1 MEEKKTDTV
10 VKFAAGAI
18 LIVIFFFV
26 LKELQSIL
34 LPFFV
39 AVIIAFLFEPFYKW
53 LRIKRFP
60 GFLAL
65 AIIIIILIV
74 IANITSLFVFT
85 SVSSFQAEVPAYQ
98 QKFTNLYTS
107 TITAIESNEIFQ
119 KYLKQHIDI
128 PNIIGGI
135 DFAGIIESLIGGTV
149 GIFGNFILILIYVAF
164 LLSEIG
170 SLRKRLKLAYS
181 LERAKKVADVVEN
194 VFEDVKKYL
203 VRKTMINFSHAV
215 LAYIVLLLFGVDF
228 AIVWA
233 FLTFFVAFI
242 PNFGAILATVLP
254 FLSAIIQYES
264 FATPF
269 VLLIILTVIGFVMG
283 QIVEPK
289 IFGNSL
295 NLSPILILLGL
306 IFWGY
311 VWGIMGMFLAVPIL
325 SIIKIMLSNFESTAP
340 LAMLMSHEV
349 KPEFIVPE
357 KKPKQMSLFNIFKKD
372 KTTKQSEEK

>member
-1 MEEKKTDTV
+1 MEEKRTDTV
-10 VKFAAGAI
+10 VKFAAAAI
-18 LIVIFFFV
+18 LIVSFIYV

-53 LRIKRFP
+53 LRIKRLP
-60 GFLAL
+60 GFFAL

-74 IANITSLFVFT
+74 LANITSLFVFT
-85 SVSSFQAEVPAYQ
+85 SVSSFQAEVPVYQ
-98 QKFTNLYTS
+98 QKFTNLYNS

-119 KYLKQHIDI
+119 KHLKQHIDI
-128 PNIIGGI
+128 SNLMSEFNI
-135 DFAGIIESLIGGTV
+135 AGILENLIGGTV

-170 SLRKRLKLAYS
+170 SLRKRLRLAYS

-203 VRKTMINFSHAV
+203 VRKTMINFTHAV
-215 LAYIVLLLFGVDF
+215 LAYIVLVLFGVDF

-242 PNFGAILATVLP
+242 PNFGAIIATVLP
-254 FLSAIIQYES
+254 FLSALIQYES

-283 QIVEPK
+283 QILEPK

-340 LAMLMSHEV
+340 VAILMSHEV
-349 KPEFIVPE
+349 KPEFTVPE